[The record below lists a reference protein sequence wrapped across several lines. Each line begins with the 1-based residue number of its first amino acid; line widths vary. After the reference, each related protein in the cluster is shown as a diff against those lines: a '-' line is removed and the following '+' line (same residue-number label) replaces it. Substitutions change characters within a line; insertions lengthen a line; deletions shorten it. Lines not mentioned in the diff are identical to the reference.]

1 MDIQSL
7 KNAINTPH
15 TQYPEPLDTNPA
27 TLQQQLSKMKENIKH
42 LQQMKRPNVYLTL
55 PGNYRS
61 FCTTDGLVICRRCN
75 QVGHFACICQ
85 GNLPPPRSPTHY
97 QNHQH
102 NYVPPDTSQYPQ
114 PSHTP
119 NRPSNQYS
127 QRPSQRSHTNQHDT
141 MCYPNLR
148 NANYTNPSRRP
159 PFSSA
164 DQTDSK
170 YQARRSNIPGQNNTY
185 SNVIQNHALKDR
197 QCLVSGTLDQK
208 PTTMLID
215 TGSSISLLDEELYCL
230 LSFSPP
236 LQPIQFSVS
245 GADDMPLMA
254 LAITSLSIAI
264 DDNTF
269 QGQLVVT
276 RNIHFPVVLGIDF
289 LQHTVELSVF
299 QLTSYTS
306 LAPLPNPPTSIST
319 PIPSTIHTHH
329 PCMHPSH
336 TIHTPAWLLLPNP
349 IM

>member
-1 MDIQSL
+1 
-7 KNAINTPH
+7 
-15 TQYPEPLDTNPA
+15 
-27 TLQQQLSKMKENIKH
+27 
-42 LQQMKRPNVYLTL
+42 
-55 PGNYRS
+55 
-61 FCTTDGLVICRRCN
+61 
-75 QVGHFACICQ
+75 
-85 GNLPPPRSPTHY
+85 
-97 QNHQH
+97 
-102 NYVPPDTSQYPQ
+102 
-114 PSHTP
+114 
-119 NRPSNQYS
+119 
-127 QRPSQRSHTNQHDT
+127 

-306 LAPLPNPPTSIST
+306 LAPFPNSPTSIST
-319 PIPSTIHTHH
+319 PVPSTIHTHH

-336 TIHTPAWLLLPNP
+336 TIHTPA
-349 IM
+349 